1 MGNVYET
8 ELSGRQLSIETGELA
23 RQAGGSAV
31 VTYGESVVLVTACAS
46 ETPRPG
52 IDFLPLVVDYVEKT
66 FAVGKIP
73 GGFFKREG
81 RLSEFEILT
90 SRMIDRPIRPLFP
103 KGFTNEIQVIA
114 TVLSADKV
122 NDTAALAM
130 IGAST
135 ALSLSEIPFG
145 GPIAGARVGRIDG
158 ELVLNPRIPDL
169 ARSDLNIFVAG
180 SRDAILMVEGEASEV
195 SEEEVL
201 DAILFAHR
209 SLAPVLELQETMTRE
224 RGKPKLAFEKK
235 VLGEEDLRKIAEVAE
250 SDLVAAYGIL
260 GKQERRKRIEE
271 IAEAVRNAFSEEE
284 RLEKASLIAGA
295 FRDIEK
301 QIVRGKILSEKRRID
316 GRGLE
321 DVRSVTSQV
330 RVLPRTHGSA
340 IFTRGETQV
349 LVTSTLGTAQDEQ
362 RIDSILGDSTKAF
375 MLHYNFPPFS
385 VGEVKMLRA
394 PGRREVGHGALA
406 ERAVSK
412 VLPDELEFPY
422 TIRIVSEV
430 LESNGSSSMAT
441 VCGASLSLMDAG
453 VPTKGGVSGIAM
465 GLIKEG
471 DQVAVLS
478 DILGDEDHLGD
489 MDFKVAGTAKGVTA
503 IQMDIK
509 IGGVSREIMLSALR
523 QAREGRLFILDRMNS
538 VLESPR
544 SELSPYA
551 PRIYVMHVKPEKIRE
566 IIGPGGKV
574 IRGIQEQ
581 TGVKIDIEDDG
592 TVKIAAVDAESA
604 KAAITIIEGIVQV
617 AEVGKVYEGKVRR
630 IMEFGAFVEL
640 FPGTD
645 GLLHISQISKN
656 RVRAVSDI
664 YKEGD
669 EVTVRVL
676 EIDRDGKIRLTH
688 KEFEKEGENP
698 VTEAAGDDGPSGR
711 ESGAR
716 RPEKRTGGG
725 DRGERGRER
734 GGRRQG
740 RR

>member
-1 MGNVYET
+1 M
-8 ELSGRQLSIETGELA
+8 IETGELA
-23 RQAGGSAV
+23 KQAGGSAV

-103 KGFTNEIQVIA
+103 KGFYNEIQVIA
-114 TVLSADKV
+114 TVLSADKE
-122 NDTAALAM
+122 NDTAVLAM
-130 IGAST
+130 IGASA
-135 ALSLSEIPFG
+135 ALSLSEIPFE

-209 SLAPVLELQETMTRE
+209 SLAPVLELQETMARE

-235 VLGEEDLRKIAEVAE
+235 VLGEEDLRRIAEVAE
-250 SDLVAAYGIL
+250 RDLVAAYGIL

-271 IAEAVRNAFSEEE
+271 IAEAARNVFSEEE
-284 RLEKASLIAGA
+284 RLEKANLIAGA

-301 QIVRGKILSEKRRID
+301 KIVRGKILSERRRID

-321 DVRSVTSQV
+321 DVRSITSQV

-349 LVTSTLGTAQDEQ
+349 LVTSTLGTSQDEQ

-394 PGRREVGHGALA
+394 PARREVGHGALA

-453 VPTKGGVSGIAM
+453 VPTKGSVSGIAM

-471 DQVAVLS
+471 DRVAVLS

-523 QAREGRLFILDRMNS
+523 QAREGRLFILDRMNA
-538 VLESPR
+538 VLDKPR
-544 SELSPYA
+544 PELSPYA
-551 PRIYVMHVKPEKIRE
+551 PRIYVMNVKPDKIRE

-698 VTEAAGDDGPSGR
+698 VTEAADDAGPAGR

-725 DRGERGRER
+725 ERGDRDRER

>member
-1 MGNVYET
+1 LGNVYEK
-8 ELSGRQLSIETGELA
+8 EVSGRKLSIETGVVA

-31 VTYGESVVLVTACAS
+31 VQYGESVVLVTACGT
-46 ETPRPG
+46 ETPRQG

-81 RLSEFEILT
+81 RLSEYEVLT
-90 SRMIDRPIRPLFP
+90 SRLIDRPIRPLFP
-103 KGFTNEIQVIA
+103 KGFYNETQVIA
-114 TVLSADKV
+114 TVLSADKE
-122 NDTAALAM
+122 NDTGILAM

-135 ALSLSEIPFG
+135 ALTLSDIPFQ

-158 ELVLNPRIPDL
+158 KLVINPIIPDF

-201 DAILFAHR
+201 DAILFAHE
-209 SLAPVLELQETMTRE
+209 SLAPILDIQERMRE
-224 RGKPKLAFEKK
+224 EVGKPKRVFEKK
-235 VLGEEDLRKIAEVAE
+235 ELSGEDLRKIAETGEAG
-250 SDLVAAYGIL
+250 LRAAYEL
-260 GKQERRKRIEE
+260 QVKQDRRKRIDE
-271 IAEAVRNAFSEEE
+271 ISEAVRNAFGEEE
-284 RLEKASLIAGA
+284 RVEKGPLIAAAFKNLEK
-295 FRDIEK
+295 K
-301 QIVRGKILSEKRRID
+301 IVRGKIISEKKRID
-316 GRGLE
+316 GRGLA
-321 DVRSVTSQV
+321 DVRAIECRVG
-330 RVLPRTHGSA
+330 VLPRTHGSA
-340 IFTRGETQV
+340 LFTRGETQV
-349 LVTSTLGTAQDEQ
+349 LVTTTLGTTQDEQ
-362 RIDSILGDSTKAF
+362 RIDSLLGDSTKAF

-394 PGRREVGHGALA
+394 PARREVGHGALA
-406 ERAVSK
+406 ERAVTK
-412 VLPDELEFPY
+412 VLPGELEFPY

-441 VCGASLSLMDAG
+441 VCGASLAMMDAG
-453 VPTKGGVSGIAM
+453 VPTTGAVSGIAM

-471 DQVAVLS
+471 EQVAVLS

-509 IGGVSREIMLSALR
+509 IGGVSREILLAALR
-523 QAREGRLFILDRMNS
+523 QAREGRLHILGRMNAT
-538 VLESPR
+538 LDKAR
-544 SELSPYA
+544 AELSPFA
-551 PRIYVMHVKPEKIRE
+551 PRIYVMNVRTEKIRE

-592 TVKIAAVDAESA
+592 TVKIAAVDALSA
-604 KAAITIIEGIVQV
+604 KAAIAIIEGIVQE
-617 AEVGKVYEGKVRR
+617 AQVGKVYEGRVRK
-630 IMEFGAFVEL
+630 IMDFGAFVEI

-656 RVRAVSDI
+656 RVRAVSDC

-669 EVTVRVL
+669 AVTVSVL
-676 EIDRDGKIRLTH
+676 EVDRDGKIRLSH
-688 KEFEKEGENP
+688 KEFEKEGEFP
-698 VTEAAGDDGPSGR
+698 VLPPGEGGER
-711 ESGAR
+711 E
-716 RPEKRTGGG
+716 PQG
-725 DRGERGRER
+725 DREGRGDRDRGRDR
-734 GGRRQG
+734 DRDPGGRRG